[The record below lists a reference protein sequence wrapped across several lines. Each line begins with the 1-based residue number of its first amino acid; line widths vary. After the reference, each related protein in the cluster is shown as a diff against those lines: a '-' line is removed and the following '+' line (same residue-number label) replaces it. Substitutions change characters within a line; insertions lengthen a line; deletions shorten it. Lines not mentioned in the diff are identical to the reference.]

1 MATEVEE
8 YISEFDALHEQVQQ
22 IMEGMSHEELH
33 WAPIPIETNSPAII
47 LTHLLG
53 AESFRIHQMAGGIDI
68 GRDRDAEFLTQE
80 KSVNDLKQ
88 TLEDVSART
97 EQTLRDLSGDDLAE
111 VKPAVREYENA
122 EAVRWH
128 ILHAIEHYGLHIG
141 HLTLTHQLYVQTKGK
156 P

>member
-1 MATEVEE
+1 MAQEE
-8 YISEFDALHEQVQQ
+8 F
-22 IMEGMSHEELH
+22 H
-33 WAPIPIETNSPAII
+33 WVPILGETNSPAII

-68 GRDRDAEFLTQE
+68 GRDRDSEFLIKE
-80 KSVNDLKQ
+80 KSVDELKQ
-88 TLEDVSART
+88 TLKDVSVRT
-97 EQTLRDLSGDDLAE
+97 EQTLRNLSSDDLAE
-111 VKPAVREYENA
+111 VKPAVREYEDA

-141 HLTLTHQLYVQTKGK
+141 HLTLTHQLYIQVRGK